1 MSVERF
7 EEAQVQIVNAT
18 YDTNRTYAYAA
29 GYFQSLAKQMF
40 CEMTKRQQ
48 EEFLRQV
55 EMDAAHLSALAGLVN

>member
-7 EEAQVQIVNAT
+7 EEAQVKIVNAS

-40 CEMTKRQQ
+40 REMTKRQQ
-48 EEFLRQV
+48 AEFLRQV
-55 EMDAAHLSALAGLVN
+55 EMDAARLEALAGLVN